1 MDFSLWES
9 YMQFSA
15 MEMSF
20 LFESEASIFA
30 NG

>member
-15 MEMSF
+15 TEMSF

-30 NG
+30 NE